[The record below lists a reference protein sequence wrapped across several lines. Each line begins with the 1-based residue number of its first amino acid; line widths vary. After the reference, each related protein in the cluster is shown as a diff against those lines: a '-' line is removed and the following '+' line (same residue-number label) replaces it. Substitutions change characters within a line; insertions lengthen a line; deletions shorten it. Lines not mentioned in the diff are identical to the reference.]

1 MSTDITINNNEIKI
15 GLNGLAFDDILF
27 CTGYNSCGI
36 NSFSFDVEDYYE
48 YSDTFDY
55 NIGFNLLEYLNDE
68 IKFINI
74 YKNDL

>member
-1 MSTDITINNNEIKI
+1 MSTDITINNDEIKI

-27 CTGYNSCGI
+27 CTGHNSCGI

-55 NIGFNLLEYLNDE
+55 NIKFNLLEYLNNK
-68 IKFINI
+68 IKIINI